1 MIIYFRYSWYTTGF
15 SRILYY
21 EQLIV
26 TSTAPQEEMEREM
39 TKEQNV
45 NESTSKN
52 TVAREKY
59 KDFSQNCFKV
69 TISRIQ
75 QTALKK
81 AACTKLPTP
90 GEQLALFRS
99 EGKQSQKQHLRILAG
114 FHVESVFKKW

>member
-1 MIIYFRYSWYTTGF
+1 
-15 SRILYY
+15 
-21 EQLIV
+21 
-26 TSTAPQEEMEREM
+26 M

-90 GEQLALFRS
+90 GEQLAII
-99 EGKQSQKQHLRILAG
+99 QKRRETKSKTTSANPSWI
-114 FHVESVFKKW
+114 HVESVFKK